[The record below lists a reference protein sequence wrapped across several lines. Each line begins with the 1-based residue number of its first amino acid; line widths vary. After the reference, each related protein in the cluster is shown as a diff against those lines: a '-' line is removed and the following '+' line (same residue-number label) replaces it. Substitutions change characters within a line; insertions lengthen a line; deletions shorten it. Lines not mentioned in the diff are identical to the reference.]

1 MLAHAVHPDRA
12 PLRRKPFGKRP
23 AEAASGP
30 GDQCDLVLQ
39 RLRLGHDLLIELSRR
54 PRLNLPWRDAA
65 GKPGNR
71 WTVGIGFAAV

>member
-12 PLRRKPFGKRP
+12 PLRREPFGKGP
-23 AEAASGP
+23 AEAAPGP
-30 GDQCDLVLQ
+30 GDQGDLLLQ
-39 RLRLGHDLLIELSRR
+39 RLGLGHDLLIELSRP

-71 WTVGIGFAAV
+71 WTVGIGIAAV